1 MVSGHCG
8 RFGHVGHQR
17 QRRQETAQFLLWS
30 YKTSKTRTPLVDQGK
45 FDQAVT
51 YAITKGYFRD
61 PSTPDPDKSSEE
73 KGVILLRTSGS
84 SIIAKVPVSALSGIT
99 PADIE
104 RVKTSAKTRKAAA
117 SGSQRDLAVAWAQ
130 SMGYPVPTKMGGC
143 LATILVVVGLC
154 IYIIPGVLL
163 LIWIWVQANQ
173 YERDM
178 NALVEKWVDAGRP
191 NAGEGI
197 KEVTR
202 LERIV
207 ERVETPPASSASTEQ
222 RLEEL
227 NSMKEKGL
235 ITDEEYQAMREK
247 ALGL

>member
-1 MVSGHCG
+1 VSGHCG

-51 YAITKGYFRD
+51 YAITKGYFHD

-104 RVKTSAKTRKAAA
+104 RVKTSAETRKATA

-235 ITDEEYQAMREK
+235 ITDEEYQAMRKK